1 MFYSTKPEI
10 KKAMVLA
17 DDAMSK
23 DKTQR
28 LELAVCNEPSDTE
41 EEEEVEVKFLLLAV
55 IFRNSA
61 RTQKLSLAD
70 KHGISCSSLVQSSQ
84 LFNRACICIPLSFFF
99 VLLLCC
105 LVIHWSLSSW
115 KDKSSFSGVLYS
127 KDRPQKLLTFSN
139 MYTISSLITP
149 G

>member
-17 DDAMSK
+17 DDAMGK

-84 LFNRACICIPLSFFF
+84 LF
-99 VLLLCC
+99 
-105 LVIHWSLSSW
+105 
-115 KDKSSFSGVLYS
+115 
-127 KDRPQKLLTFSN
+127 
-139 MYTISSLITP
+139 
-149 G
+149 